1 MVIKC
6 PKKKK
11 IFTLLSRFV
20 DSESRHV
27 ERTLQEMEDFS
38 PIGSA
43 ILNKSGVILPFS
55 SGWSILHW
63 IHNNSHNE
71 KHHLY
76 ICSWS
81 KRSPQCCLTLST
93 SLLEVLKLRVLTGL
107 NWESGDDWLSGGLNW
122 NRVGHANTLLFRN
135 FPFVVNDSQGWSI
148 MSTIRSRYEFSE
160 YKILKSK

>member
-1 MVIKC
+1 MAKKWLKKEKTNIYFSYSGEIFTFISRWKMVIKC

-93 SLLEVLKLRVLTGL
+93 SLLEASKLRVLTGL
-107 NWESGDDWLSGGLNW
+107 NWESGDDWLSGGLK
-122 NRVGHANTLLFRN
+122 V
-135 FPFVVNDSQGWSI
+135 
-148 MSTIRSRYEFSE
+148 E
-160 YKILKSK
+160 LK